1 MSQFESI
8 DRVLKKGRLELQEV
22 KKKMGGGSNS
32 SSDNNVRTNT
42 NPNETI
48 FGDNKNKK
56 QKKFNNKTK
65 TKTKMD
71 LSKPIKDPWFTDKN
85 DYPDGYESPKNKK
98 PLTKHQKARQQVIQ
112 KRTQYG
118 LKPDSRGVYKPTKP
132 GLKSSLTNQIGYSST
147 PPKPGA
153 KKNAEALKK
162 FNQQMRKSKKYSGNE
177 NAARVKK
184 IVDRVAKNQ
193 KIDKTKSGL
202 VSRLKDIA
210 YGKNPYKPKFGSV
223 SLNMQKKYDTQM
235 LNYGGRMS
243 PLMTKTQLAKLKTKI
258 ASKPAEKTMTY
269 LAPAG
274 SGRPVPL
281 KTRRIKTSSFLEPP
295 KVNPSK
301 VTTNF
306 TTVNKGFKNAIKNK
320 KGIAKILS
328 KIPKRGKIGLALAG
342 GALLYGALKGDKKK
356 PDGGPITIPV
366 NKKNYKMVPANL
378 TLQSKPTPLPFPAI
392 NPSTNKEYT
401 PAQGGQPQSKF
412 NKFIAKT
419 AQTKSNPN
427 LYKPKNTPK
436 PPTTSTS
443 AFNPNYDASKVAS
456 QAKKTQRSSNVNR
469 NKFLP

>member
-22 KKKMGGGSNS
+22 KKKFQTPPDPWDDDST
-32 SSDNNVRTNT
+32 VRTNR

-56 QKKFNNKTK
+56 QKKFINQDERPKGET
-65 TKTKMD
+65 
-71 LSKPIKDPWFTDKN
+71 P
-85 DYPDGYESPKNKK
+85 PKNET
-98 PLTKHQKARQQVIQ
+98 PLTKHQKARQKVLQ
-112 KRTQYG
+112 KRTEYG

-132 GLKSSLTNQIGYSST
+132 GLKASLTNQIKYSST

-162 FNQQMRKSKKYSGNE
+162 FNQQMRKSQKYSGNE

-193 KIDKTKSGL
+193 KIDKSKAGL
-202 VSRLKDIA
+202 VKRMKDIA
-210 YGKNPYKPKFGSV
+210 YGRNPYKPKFGSV
-223 SLNMQKKYDTQM
+223 ALNMQKKYDTQM

-243 PLMTKTQLAKLKTKI
+243 PLMTKTQLDKLKTKI

-274 SGRPVPL
+274 SGKPVPL

-295 KVNPSK
+295 KVNPK
-301 VTTNF
+301 VTTNYN
-306 TTVNKGFKNAIKNK
+306 TVNKGFKNAIKNK

-328 KIPKRGKIGLALAG
+328 KIPKKGKIGLALAG

-356 PDGGPITIPV
+356 PDGGPIKIPV
-366 NKKNYKMVPANL
+366 NKQNFRMVPVNL
-378 TLQSKPTPLPFPAI
+378 TLQSKPKTLPKPAI
-392 NPSTNKEYT
+392 NPNTKKEYT

-412 NKFIAKT
+412 NKFIGKT
-419 AQTKSNPN
+419 ALVKSNPN
-427 LYKPKNTPK
+427 LYKKN
-436 PPTTSTS
+436 
-443 AFNPNYDASKVAS
+443 
-456 QAKKTQRSSNVNR
+456 
-469 NKFLP
+469 

>member
-22 KKKMGGGSNS
+22 KKKFQKPPDPWDDGKDDSN
-32 SSDNNVRTNT
+32 VKTE
-42 NPNETI
+42 NETKRNRKI
-48 FGDNKNKK
+48 EKRYVKNS
-56 QKKFNNKTK
+56 NNNQS
-65 TKTKMD
+65 
-71 LSKPIKDPWFTDKN
+71 SKNET
-85 DYPDGYESPKNKK
+85 
-98 PLTKHQKARQQVIQ
+98 PLTKHQKARQKVLQ
-112 KRTQYG
+112 KRTEYA

-132 GLKSSLTNQIGYSST
+132 GLKASLTNQIKYSSI

-162 FNQQMRKSKKYSGNE
+162 FNQQMRKSQKYSGNE

-193 KIDKTKSGL
+193 KIDKSKAGL

-274 SGRPVPL
+274 SGKPVPL
-281 KTRRIKTSSFLEPP
+281 KTRRIKPVKTFLEPP

-301 VTTNF
+301 VTTNY
-306 TTVNKGFKNAIKNK
+306 TTVNKGFKTAIKNK

-328 KIPKRGKIGLALAG
+328 KIPKKGKIGLALAG
-342 GALLYGALKGDKKK
+342 GALLYGALTGDKKK
-356 PDGGPITIPV
+356 PDGGPIKIPV
-366 NKKNYKMVPANL
+366 NKQNYRMVPVNL
-378 TLQSKPTPLPFPAI
+378 TLQSKPKPLPKPAI
-392 NPSTNKEYT
+392 NPNTKKEYT
-401 PAQGGQPQSKF
+401 DAQGGTSQSKV

-419 AQTKSNPN
+419 SQTKSNPN
-427 LYKPKNTPK
+427 LYK
-436 PPTTSTS
+436 
-443 AFNPNYDASKVAS
+443 KV
-456 QAKKTQRSSNVNR
+456 
-469 NKFLP
+469 

>member
-8 DRVLKKGRLELQEV
+8 DKVLKKGRLELQEV
-22 KKKMGGGSNS
+22 KKKFQKPEDPWDDDST
-32 SSDNNVRTNT
+32 VRTNT
-42 NPNETI
+42 NRNPNETI

-56 QKKFNNKTK
+56 KKFNNNTNNNV
-65 TKTKMD
+65 
-71 LSKPIKDPWFTDKN
+71 P
-85 DYPDGYESPKNKK
+85 PKNET
-98 PLTKHQKARQQVIQ
+98 PLTKHQKARQKVIQ

-132 GLKSSLTNQIGYSST
+132 GLKSSLTNQIKYSST

-162 FNQQMRKSKKYSGNE
+162 FNQQMRKSQKYSGNE

-193 KIDKTKSGL
+193 KIDKSKAGL
-202 VSRLKDIA
+202 VQRMKDIA
-210 YGKNPYKPKFGSV
+210 YGRNPYKPKFGSV
-223 SLNMQKKYDTQM
+223 SLNLQKKYDTMM

-243 PLMTKTQLAKLKTKI
+243 PLMTKTQLDKLKTKI

-274 SGRPVPL
+274 SGKPVPL

-295 KVNPSK
+295 KVNPR
-301 VTTNF
+301 VTTNYN
-306 TTVNKGFKNAIKNK
+306 TVNKGFKTAVKNK

-328 KIPKRGKIGLALAG
+328 KIPKKGKIGLALAG

-356 PDGGPITIPV
+356 PDGGPIKIPV
-366 NKKNYKMVPANL
+366 NKKNFKMIDVDL
-378 TLQSKPTPLPFPAI
+378 TLQSKPRPLPKPAI
-392 NPSTNKEYT
+392 NPSTKKEYT
-401 PAQGGQPQSKF
+401 PSQGGQPQSKF

-419 AQTKSNPN
+419 SQTKSNPN
-427 LYKPKNTPK
+427 LYK
-436 PPTTSTS
+436 
-443 AFNPNYDASKVAS
+443 
-456 QAKKTQRSSNVNR
+456 KT
-469 NKFLP
+469 

>member
-320 KGIAKILS
+320 KGIAKVLS

>member
-22 KKKMGGGSNS
+22 KKKFQKPE
-32 SSDNNVRTNT
+32 D
-42 NPNETI
+42 PW
-48 FGDNKNKK
+48 GDDDTV
-56 QKKFNNKTK
+56 KTK
-65 TKTKMD
+65 TNNTSSGNASSGGKSKGSGSRTTTVGGGTPKTE
-71 LSKPIKDPWFTDKN
+71 T
-85 DYPDGYESPKNKK
+85 

-193 KIDKTKSGL
+193 KIDKTKAGL

-274 SGRPVPL
+274 SGKPVPL
-281 KTRRIKTSSFLEPP
+281 KTRRIKTFLEPP

-301 VTTNF
+301 VTTNY

-320 KGIAKILS
+320 KGIAKVLS

-342 GALLYGALKGDKKK
+342 GALLYGALTGDKKK
-356 PDGGPITIPV
+356 PDGGPIKIPV
-366 NKKNYKMVPANL
+366 NKQNYKMVPVKL
-378 TLQSKPTPLPFPAI
+378 TLKSKPKTLPNPAI
-392 NPSTNKEYT
+392 NPNTKKEYT

-427 LYKPKNTPK
+427 LYKKN
-436 PPTTSTS
+436 
-443 AFNPNYDASKVAS
+443 
-456 QAKKTQRSSNVNR
+456 
-469 NKFLP
+469 

>member
-8 DRVLKKGRLELQEV
+8 DKVLKKGRLELQEV
-22 KKKMGGGSNS
+22 KKKFQKPEDPWDDDST
-32 SSDNNVRTNT
+32 VRTNT
-42 NPNETI
+42 NRNPNETI
-48 FGDNKNKK
+48 FGNNKNKK
-56 QKKFNNKTK
+56 KKFINQDERPTGE
-65 TKTKMD
+65 T
-71 LSKPIKDPWFTDKN
+71 P
-85 DYPDGYESPKNKK
+85 PKNET

-162 FNQQMRKSKKYSGNE
+162 FNQQMRKSQKYSGNE

-193 KIDKTKSGL
+193 KIDKTKAGL

-243 PLMTKTQLAKLKTKI
+243 PLMTKTQLDKLKTKI

-274 SGRPVPL
+274 TGKPVPL
-281 KTRRIKTSSFLEPP
+281 KTRRIKPVKTFLEPP

-306 TTVNKGFKNAIKNK
+306 TTVNKGFKTAVKNK

-342 GALLYGALKGDKKK
+342 GALLYGALTGDKKK
-356 PDGGPITIPV
+356 PDGGPIKIPV
-366 NKKNYKMVPANL
+366 NKQNYKMVPVKL
-378 TLQSKPTPLPFPAI
+378 TLQSKPKTLPNPAI
-392 NPSTNKEYT
+392 NPSTKKEYT

-427 LYKPKNTPK
+427 LYKKN
-436 PPTTSTS
+436 
-443 AFNPNYDASKVAS
+443 
-456 QAKKTQRSSNVNR
+456 
-469 NKFLP
+469 

>member
-1 MSQFESI
+1 MSLFERI
-8 DRVLKKGRLELQEV
+8 KNKRYDLQEV

-32 SSDNNVRTNT
+32 SSDNNVKTNT
-42 NPNETI
+42 NKNPNETI
-48 FGDNKNKK
+48 FGDPPKK
-56 QKKFNNKTK
+56 EKKFNNNTNNNV
-65 TKTKMD
+65 
-71 LSKPIKDPWFTDKN
+71 P
-85 DYPDGYESPKNKK
+85 PKNEK
-98 PLTKHQKARQQVIQ
+98 PLTKHQKARQQVLQ

-132 GLKSSLTNQIGYSST
+132 GLKSSLTNQIKYSST

-162 FNQQMRKSKKYSGNE
+162 FNQQMRKSQKYSGNE

-193 KIDKTKSGL
+193 KIDKSKAGL
-202 VSRLKDIA
+202 VQRMKDIA
-210 YGKNPYKPKFGSV
+210 YGRNPYKPKFGSV
-223 SLNMQKKYDTQM
+223 SLNLQKKYDRMM

-243 PLMTKTQLAKLKTKI
+243 PLMTKTQLDKLKTKI

-274 SGRPVPL
+274 SGKPVPL
-281 KTRRIKTSSFLEPP
+281 KTRRIKPVKTFLEPP

-301 VTTNF
+301 VTTNY
-306 TTVNKGFKNAIKNK
+306 TTVNKGFKTAIKNK

-328 KIPKRGKIGLALAG
+328 KIPKKGKIGLALAG
-342 GALLYGALKGDKKK
+342 GALLYGALTGDKKK
-356 PDGGPITIPV
+356 PDGGPIKIPV
-366 NKKNYKMVPANL
+366 NKQNYKMVPVKL
-378 TLQSKPTPLPFPAI
+378 TLQSKPKPLPKPAI
-392 NPSTNKEYT
+392 NPNTKKEYT

-427 LYKPKNTPK
+427 LYKKN
-436 PPTTSTS
+436 
-443 AFNPNYDASKVAS
+443 
-456 QAKKTQRSSNVNR
+456 
-469 NKFLP
+469 

>member
-193 KIDKTKSGL
+193 KIDKTKAGL

-378 TLQSKPTPLPFPAI
+378 TLQSKPTPLPKPAI
-392 NPSTNKEYT
+392 NPSTKKEYT

>member
-56 QKKFNNKTK
+56 QKKFINQDERPTGETPPKT
-65 TKTKMD
+65 
-71 LSKPIKDPWFTDKN
+71 
-85 DYPDGYESPKNKK
+85 EK

-162 FNQQMRKSKKYSGNE
+162 FNQQMRKSQKYSGNE

-274 SGRPVPL
+274 SGKPVPL
-281 KTRRIKTSSFLEPP
+281 KTRRIKTFLEPP

-328 KIPKRGKIGLALAG
+328 KIPKKGKIGLALAG
-342 GALLYGALKGDKKK
+342 GALLYGALTGDKKK
-356 PDGGPITIPV
+356 PDGGPIKIPV
-366 NKKNYKMVPANL
+366 NKQNYKMVPVKL
-378 TLQSKPTPLPFPAI
+378 TLKSKPKILPNPAI
-392 NPSTNKEYT
+392 NPNTKKEYT

-427 LYKPKNTPK
+427 LYKKN
-436 PPTTSTS
+436 
-443 AFNPNYDASKVAS
+443 
-456 QAKKTQRSSNVNR
+456 
-469 NKFLP
+469 

>member
-8 DRVLKKGRLELQEV
+8 DKVLKKGRLELQEV
-22 KKKMGGGSNS
+22 KKKFQKPEDPWDDDST
-32 SSDNNVRTNT
+32 VRTNT
-42 NPNETI
+42 NRNPNETI

-56 QKKFNNKTK
+56 KKFNNNTNNNV
-65 TKTKMD
+65 
-71 LSKPIKDPWFTDKN
+71 P
-85 DYPDGYESPKNKK
+85 PKNET

-132 GLKSSLTNQIGYSST
+132 GLKSSLTNQIKYSST

-162 FNQQMRKSKKYSGNE
+162 FNQQMRKSQKYSGNE

-193 KIDKTKSGL
+193 KIDKSKAGL
-202 VSRLKDIA
+202 VQRMKDIA
-210 YGKNPYKPKFGSV
+210 YGRNPYKPKFGSV
-223 SLNMQKKYDTQM
+223 SLNLQKKYDTMM

-243 PLMTKTQLAKLKTKI
+243 PLMTKTQLDKLKTKI

-274 SGRPVPL
+274 SGKPVPL
-281 KTRRIKTSSFLEPP
+281 KTRRIKPVKTFLEPP

-301 VTTNF
+301 VTTNY
-306 TTVNKGFKNAIKNK
+306 TTVNKGFKTAIKNK

-328 KIPKRGKIGLALAG
+328 KIPKKGKIGLALAG
-342 GALLYGALKGDKKK
+342 GALLYGALTGDKKK
-356 PDGGPITIPV
+356 SDGGPIKIPV
-366 NKKNYKMVPANL
+366 NKQNYRMVPVNL
-378 TLQSKPTPLPFPAI
+378 TLQSKPKSLPKPAI
-392 NPSTNKEYT
+392 NPNTKKEYT

-419 AQTKSNPN
+419 AQVKSNPN
-427 LYKPKNTPK
+427 LYK
-436 PPTTSTS
+436 
-443 AFNPNYDASKVAS
+443 
-456 QAKKTQRSSNVNR
+456 KT
-469 NKFLP
+469 

>member
-8 DRVLKKGRLELQEV
+8 DNVLKKGRLELQEV
-22 KKKMGGGSNS
+22 KKKKFQKPEDPWG
-32 SSDNNVRTNT
+32 DDTVKTNT
-42 NPNETI
+42 NKSPNETI
-48 FGDNKNKK
+48 FGDPPKK
-56 QKKFNNKTK
+56 EKKFINQDERPTGE
-65 TKTKMD
+65 T
-71 LSKPIKDPWFTDKN
+71 P
-85 DYPDGYESPKNKK
+85 PKNEK

-162 FNQQMRKSKKYSGNE
+162 FNQQMRKSQKYSGNE

-193 KIDKTKSGL
+193 KIDKSKAGL

-274 SGRPVPL
+274 SGKPVPL
-281 KTRRIKTSSFLEPP
+281 KTRRIKTFLEPP

-328 KIPKRGKIGLALAG
+328 KIPKKGKIGLALAG
-342 GALLYGALKGDKKK
+342 GALLYGALTGDKKK
-356 PDGGPITIPV
+356 PDGGPIKIPV
-366 NKKNYKMVPANL
+366 NKQNYKMVPVKL
-378 TLQSKPTPLPFPAI
+378 TLKSKPKTLPNPAI
-392 NPSTNKEYT
+392 NPNTKKEYT

-427 LYKPKNTPK
+427 LYKKN
-436 PPTTSTS
+436 
-443 AFNPNYDASKVAS
+443 
-456 QAKKTQRSSNVNR
+456 
-469 NKFLP
+469 

>member
-8 DRVLKKGRLELQEV
+8 DKVLKKGRLELQEV
-22 KKKMGGGSNS
+22 KKKFQKPEDPWDDDST
-32 SSDNNVRTNT
+32 VRTNT
-42 NPNETI
+42 NRNPNETI

-56 QKKFNNKTK
+56 KKFNNNTNNNE
-65 TKTKMD
+65 T
-71 LSKPIKDPWFTDKN
+71 
-85 DYPDGYESPKNKK
+85 

-147 PPKPGA
+147 PPKPSA

-162 FNQQMRKSKKYSGNE
+162 FNQQMRKSQKYSGNE

-193 KIDKTKSGL
+193 KIDKSKSGL

-243 PLMTKTQLAKLKTKI
+243 PLMTKTQLDKLKTKI

-274 SGRPVPL
+274 SGKPVPL

-295 KVNPSK
+295 KVNPR
-301 VTTNF
+301 VTTNY
-306 TTVNKGFKNAIKNK
+306 TTVNKGFKNVIKNK

-328 KIPKRGKIGLALAG
+328 KIPKKGKIGLALAG

-356 PDGGPITIPV
+356 PDGGPIKIPV
-366 NKKNYKMVPANL
+366 NKKNFKMIDVDL
-378 TLQSKPTPLPFPAI
+378 TLQSKPRPLPKPAI
-392 NPSTNKEYT
+392 NPSTKKEYT
-401 PAQGGQPQSKF
+401 PSQGGQPQSKF

-419 AQTKSNPN
+419 SQTKSNPN
-427 LYKPKNTPK
+427 LYK
-436 PPTTSTS
+436 
-443 AFNPNYDASKVAS
+443 
-456 QAKKTQRSSNVNR
+456 KT
-469 NKFLP
+469 

>member
-8 DRVLKKGRLELQEV
+8 DKVLKKGRLELQEV
-22 KKKMGGGSNS
+22 KKKFQKPEDPWG
-32 SSDNNVRTNT
+32 DDTVKTNT
-42 NPNETI
+42 NKNPNETI
-48 FGDNKNKK
+48 FGDPPKK
-56 QKKFNNKTK
+56 EKKFNNNTNNNV
-65 TKTKMD
+65 
-71 LSKPIKDPWFTDKN
+71 P
-85 DYPDGYESPKNKK
+85 PKNET

-162 FNQQMRKSKKYSGNE
+162 FNQQMRKSQKYSGNE

-193 KIDKTKSGL
+193 KIDKTKAGL

-243 PLMTKTQLAKLKTKI
+243 PLMTKTQLDKLKTKI

-274 SGRPVPL
+274 SGKPVPL
-281 KTRRIKTSSFLEPP
+281 KTRRIKTFLEPP

-306 TTVNKGFKNAIKNK
+306 TTVNKGFKTAVKNK

-328 KIPKRGKIGLALAG
+328 KIPKKGKIGLALAG
-342 GALLYGALKGDKKK
+342 GALLYGALTGDKKK
-356 PDGGPITIPV
+356 PDGGPIKIPV
-366 NKKNYKMVPANL
+366 NKQNYKMVPVKL
-378 TLQSKPTPLPFPAI
+378 TLQSKPKILPNPAI
-392 NPSTNKEYT
+392 NPNTKKEYT

-427 LYKPKNTPK
+427 LYKKN
-436 PPTTSTS
+436 
-443 AFNPNYDASKVAS
+443 
-456 QAKKTQRSSNVNR
+456 
-469 NKFLP
+469 

>member
-1 MSQFESI
+1 MSLFERI
-8 DRVLKKGRLELQEV
+8 KNKRYDLQEV

-32 SSDNNVRTNT
+32 SSDNNVKTNT
-42 NPNETI
+42 NKNPNETI
-48 FGDNKNKK
+48 FGDPPKK
-56 QKKFNNKTK
+56 EKKFNNNTNNNV
-65 TKTKMD
+65 
-71 LSKPIKDPWFTDKN
+71 P
-85 DYPDGYESPKNKK
+85 PKNEK

-132 GLKSSLTNQIGYSST
+132 GLKSSLTNQIKYSST

-162 FNQQMRKSKKYSGNE
+162 FNQQMRKSQKYSGNE

-193 KIDKTKSGL
+193 KIDKSKAGL
-202 VSRLKDIA
+202 VQRMKDIA
-210 YGKNPYKPKFGSV
+210 YGRNPYKPKFGSV
-223 SLNMQKKYDTQM
+223 SLNLQKKYDRMM

-243 PLMTKTQLAKLKTKI
+243 PLMTKTQLDKLKTKI

-274 SGRPVPL
+274 SGKPVPL
-281 KTRRIKTSSFLEPP
+281 KTRRIKPVKTFLEPP

-301 VTTNF
+301 VTTNY
-306 TTVNKGFKNAIKNK
+306 TTVNKGFKTAIKNK

-328 KIPKRGKIGLALAG
+328 KIPKKGKIGLALAG
-342 GALLYGALKGDKKK
+342 GALLYGALTGDKKK
-356 PDGGPITIPV
+356 PDGGPIKIPV
-366 NKKNYKMVPANL
+366 NKQNYKMVPVKL
-378 TLQSKPTPLPFPAI
+378 TLQSKPKPLPKPAI
-392 NPSTNKEYT
+392 NPNTKKEYT

-427 LYKPKNTPK
+427 LYKKN
-436 PPTTSTS
+436 
-443 AFNPNYDASKVAS
+443 
-456 QAKKTQRSSNVNR
+456 
-469 NKFLP
+469 

>member
-1 MSQFESI
+1 MSQFENI
-8 DRVLKKGRLELQEV
+8 DRELKKGRLELQEI

-42 NPNETI
+42 NRNPNETI

-56 QKKFNNKTK
+56 KKFINQDERPTGE
-65 TKTKMD
+65 T
-71 LSKPIKDPWFTDKN
+71 P
-85 DYPDGYESPKNKK
+85 PKNEK

-153 KKNAEALKK
+153 KKSAEALKK
-162 FNQQMRKSKKYSGNE
+162 FNQQMRKSQKYSGNE

-202 VSRLKDIA
+202 VSRLQDIA

-281 KTRRIKTSSFLEPP
+281 KTRRIKKTFLEPP
-295 KVNPSK
+295 KVNPK
-301 VTTNF
+301 VTSNYNTL
-306 TTVNKGFKNAIKNK
+306 NKGFKNTLKNK
-320 KGIAKILS
+320 KGISKLLS
-328 KIPKRGKIGLALAG
+328 KIPKKGKLGLALAG
-342 GALLYGALKGDKKK
+342 TYLLYQGLKPKNNQPIIGAPKFDPKKYKTVPIKLNLGSK
-356 PDGGPITIPV
+356 PQELPVSKFPESQGGPKSQTTY
-366 NKKNYKMVPANL
+366 NKLM
-378 TLQSKPTPLPFPAI
+378 
-392 NPSTNKEYT
+392 
-401 PAQGGQPQSKF
+401 
-412 NKFIAKT
+412 AKT
-419 AQTKSNPN
+419 AR
-427 LYKPKNTPK
+427 
-436 PPTTSTS
+436 
-443 AFNPNYDASKVAS
+443 
-456 QAKKTQRSSNVNR
+456 AKK
-469 NKFLP
+469 